1 MTEGCP
7 LKLKRLFDMICSG
20 CGLLLLSPL
29 FLIIAL
35 LIKLESNGPVF
46 FRQERVGLRGRI
58 FRIHKFRT
66 MVVDTEHNGL
76 QITIGEDKRI
86 TKVGAVLR
94 KYKLDE
100 LAQLI
105 DVFLGEMSLVG
116 PRPEVQKYSAYYP
129 EAIRAEILSIRP
141 GITDWASIQFK
152 DENMLLERSPNPEKT
167 YIEDIL
173 PIKQRYYV
181 EYVNNRSFLGDIK
194 IIIKTLDSVFR

>member
-1 MTEGCP
+1 
-7 LKLKRLFDMICSG
+7 
-20 CGLLLLSPL
+20 
-29 FLIIAL
+29 
-35 LIKLESNGPVF
+35 
-46 FRQERVGLRGRI
+46 
-58 FRIHKFRT
+58 